1 LIIESCNHV
10 SMKQARS
17 GFSSWITQR
26 TSSILG
32 KRDMVFASNT
42 LGPKSY
48 FVVQVPIKG
57 NSLTFVRF
65 AVFAC
70 LVLRW
75 SLVTFLLVI
84 LTGMGQLSTVDGRL
98 NSKYIDSLF
107 KRLVVGPNGLGFG

>member
-1 LIIESCNHV
+1 
-10 SMKQARS
+10 
-17 GFSSWITQR
+17 
-26 TSSILG
+26 
-32 KRDMVFASNT
+32 MVFASNT

-70 LVLRW
+70 LVLCW

-107 KRLVVGPNGLGFG
+107 KRLIVGPKGLGFG